1 MQPLRAYHPQR
12 YPPVGPRWVQFGD
25 DIMGSATDEMRAM
38 LERKNQWKRDFHI
51 GRLQEQGMMP
61 GMPHRASQ
69 PRRDPEDDAV
79 DGFDRPT
86 PSAPPPPESRRLES
100 QTHSHPEHFDIGY
113 DTAEEAEMPSSSSN
127 GIISAI
133 SNGASNGANSLA
145 ADLGAGIVHSLAYA
159 TGAASAAVV
168 KGGLNAVRHL
178 ATGRNPRAEPDPD
191 EEEERS
197 PDPPKSSLWGG
208 GGIQNLKP
216 KPKSSSWFG
225 GSSGSQD
232 KPSPHPYP
240 APWSPEAISAYNGGV
255 HEVSSGEEAPAP
267 GPVHPG
273 PAPKRRGNRLAQRD
287 VRYSQETLSRPEYQN
302 LPRKRNGRN

>member
-1 MQPLRAYHPQR
+1 MGAVRRRHHGLGHRRDASQARAQKPMEARLSHRTAPGARHDASQ
-12 YPPVGPRWVQFGD
+12 GLAASPRSRRRRRGW
-25 DIMGSATDEMRAM
+25 IRSANAVCTTTA
-38 LERKNQWKRDFHI
+38 RDT
-51 GRLQEQGMMP
+51 QTA
-61 GMPHRASQ
+61 RASNSGLTLSISTLGMTLQ
-69 PRRDPEDDAV
+69 RR
-79 DGFDRPT
+79 RKC
-86 PSAPPPPESRRLES
+86 L
-100 QTHSHPEHFDIGY
+100 HP
-113 DTAEEAEMPSSSSN
+113 N

-133 SNGASNGANSLA
+133 SNGASSGANSLA
-145 ADLGAGIVHSLAYA
+145 ANLGAGAVHALAY
-159 TGAASAAVV
+159 GAAAGTVAVV
-168 KGGLNAVRHL
+168 KGGLNAVKHL
-178 ATGRNPRAEPDPD
+178 TTGRNPHFEPDPE